1 MKKLL
6 SGLRQFQETYIPSHK
21 SLLTKLAKGQN
32 PRVLFIAC
40 SDSRVDPALITQA
53 DIGDLFVIRNAGNI
67 VPPYEASNGGEGATI
82 EYAIEAL
89 DIKQIIVCGHTHC
102 GAMKGLLQVGELE
115 DKMPL
120 VYEWLRHTEA
130 TRKLVQDNYSHLDK
144 EGRLSALEAEN
155 VLTQIGNLRTYPVIH
170 SRLHRGDL
178 SIHAWLYNIE
188 EGEVLA
194 YDPEQHAYV
203 PPFSRI
209 YPEPGDK
216 VQPERL
222 IPPLPNPPVNIS
234 GSQRNDQSKYPV
246 WPSADIPAMPIPAEE
261 SYADGKPA
269 SEDAEKAPAYL
280 PGGSRLSRQQAERIF
295 RGT

>member
-6 SGLRQFQETYIPSHK
+6 SGLRQFQETYIPNHK
-21 SLLTKLAKGQN
+21 SLLAELARGQH

-102 GAMKGLLQVGELE
+102 GAMKGLLQIGELE
-115 DKMPL
+115 EKMPL
-120 VYEWLRHTEA
+120 VYDWLRHTAA
-130 TRKLVQDNYSHLDK
+130 TRKLVQDNYGHLD
-144 EGRLSALEAEN
+144 ETDMLGALEAEN

-188 EGEVLA
+188 AGEVLA
-194 YDPEQHAYV
+194 YDSEDHAFV
-203 PPFSRI
+203 PPYSRI

-216 VQPERL
+216 VRPSYN
-222 IPPLPNPPVNIS
+222 IPPLPNPPADIS
-234 GSQRNDQSKYPV
+234 GSRAYDESKYPV
-246 WPSADIPAMPIPAEE
+246 WPSPEIPTMTVPPEE
-261 SYADGKPA
+261 SYSGAKTA
-269 SEDAEKAPAYL
+269 AKAPEKVPTHL
-280 PGGSRLSRQQAERIF
+280 PGGSRLSQRQAERIF
-295 RGT
+295 RGS